1 MGKLIGIG
9 LILVVL
15 CTSLVLTVPTFS
27 SQRNLTNLTRQI
39 GFLGI
44 YSMGAGIV
52 IVTGGI
58 DLSVGS
64 LIGLIGLLLVLAL
77 QDWNLGVAGGVV
89 FCLGVAGFLGWVHG
103 VLITKVRLQPFVV
116 TLCGLLIY
124 RGLAR
129 YLTADATKGF
139 GNSFAGFKQLA
150 NGSIL
155 GIPIPLWLMIGLA
168 VVLGCVVHFSV
179 FGRHLFAV
187 GGNEQAAR
195 FSGIPV
201 HRVKRIA
208 YLLAGALT
216 GFAAILVALYTNA
229 IQPASHGSFYEL
241 YAIAAAVLGGC
252 SLRGGE
258 GTIPGIILGAALIR
272 VLWNGVNLWGIPTY
286 LEYAVIG
293 GVILFGAV
301 ADELVRGRFK
311 RGK

>member
-1 MGKLIGIG
+1 MGKLLGIG
-9 LILVVL
+9 VILAVL
-15 CTSLVLTVPTFS
+15 CGSLIVTVPAFR
-27 SQRNLTNLTRQI
+27 SQRNMVNLSRQVA
-39 GFLGI
+39 FLGI

-52 IVTGGI
+52 IITGGI

-64 LIGLIGLLLVLAL
+64 MIGLIGLLLTMGLME
-77 QDWNLGVAGGVV
+77 WNLGIAGGVAL
-89 FCLGVAGFLGWVHG
+89 CLTVSAFLGWTHG
-103 VLITKVRLQPFVV
+103 FLVTKVRLQPFVV

-129 YLTADATKGF
+129 FLTADATQGF
-139 GNSFAGFKQLA
+139 GNSYPGFKELA
-150 NGSIL
+150 NGNLL
-155 GIPIPLWLMIGLA
+155 GLPIPLWLMLIVA
-168 VVLGCVVHFSV
+168 VVLGAVVHFSV

-195 FSGIPV
+195 FSGVPV
-201 HRVKRIA
+201 DRVKQLA
-208 YLLAGALT
+208 YALAGLLT

-258 GTIPGIILGAALIR
+258 GTVPGVLLGAALIR
-272 VLWNGVNLWGIPTY
+272 VLWNGVNMWGIPTY

-293 GVILFGAV
+293 GVILCGAV
-301 ADELVRGRFK
+301 ADELVRGRLK
-311 RGK
+311 RRG

>member
-1 MGKLIGIG
+1 MGKLVGIG

-15 CTSLVLTVPTFS
+15 CTSLVLTVPTFG
-27 SQRNLTNLTRQI
+27 SQRNLINLTRQI

-64 LIGLIGLLLVLAL
+64 LIGLIGLLLAIAL

-89 FCLGVAGFLGWVHG
+89 FCLGVSSFLGWVHG

-124 RGLAR
+124 RGVAR

-139 GNSFAGFKQLA
+139 GNSFTGFKQLA
-150 NGSIL
+150 NGSFL
-155 GIPIPLWLMIGLA
+155 GVPIPLWLMIVLA
-168 VVLGCVVHFSV
+168 IVLGCVVHFSV

-201 HRVKRIA
+201 QRVKRTA
-208 YLLAGALT
+208 YLLAGALA

-311 RGK
+311 RGR